1 MKGRPGGSA
10 LPTPFAALPD
20 LVPQSKTSVVHARF
34 LLGPTGSGKT
44 FRCVAEARA
53 ALQASASGL
62 PLVFLAPKQATFQL
76 ERLLLADPA
85 LPGYARLQILSFE
98 RLAEFILSEVADPP
112 PKLLSGEGR
121 LMVLRALLTRHR
133 ADLKLFR
140 ATAHLRG
147 FSEQLSAGLR
157 ELQRA
162 GLSPEQILALSQ
174 RPGLANQLDLKLH
187 DLAWMLGAY
196 LAWLKEH
203 GLQDDDQLI
212 SLAANALEQTPR
224 PQVRFEALWLDGFA
238 ELSAAEMGFLA
249 ALLPFCDQA
258 TLAFNLDHGEH
269 ASWLSIWSSVGQ
281 TCRALRERLSRRK
294 EIQAHVEW
302 LDPQSGC
309 NRFVQNPVLRHLER
323 MWTTPSPYQVAD
335 SGAAPSGRPAEGDA
349 ARPDVPPPRLEEVIR
364 IARCP
369 NPDAEA
375 VLAARE
381 IRRFVRGG
389 GHYREAAVLVRN
401 LGGYCDSIR
410 HVFSAFE
417 IPFFLDRRE
426 PAGHHSLS
434 ELTRSALRTVAFHW
448 QPDDWFGALKTGLV
462 HNREDDIDDLENE
475 AVARGWKG
483 GAWLQPLQIADDP
496 PRQERL
502 EALRAR
508 LVAPF
513 ASLAEALGSR
523 PSGKQVASA
532 LSAFYAALGVAKKLE
547 GWSLRPPKDGADVG
561 GRVHLTLWEQM
572 QDWLEDLAMAF
583 ARETLSLRD
592 WLPVIEAGLA
602 SQTVGVIPPTLDQVL
617 VGSVDR
623 SRNPELRLAL
633 VLGMNESVFPAAASE
648 SNLLSN
654 GDREQL
660 IGLGV
665 PLTTTNRHQLGREQ
679 YLGYIACT
687 RSRERL
693 VITCASRDADDQP
706 LNPSPFIDHLQRL
719 FPGLALKDAESRP
732 SWEESE
738 HACEL
743 IGGALGLEEPCALP
757 ESLAALPAIAE
768 VRERLAEFRPLGIE
782 ESLSPRLAEGLYG
795 PVLETSVS
803 RLEEYASCPFKFAL
817 TSGLRLEE
825 RRRFE
830 LDARHQG
837 SFQHEIL
844 ARFHQQLRTENRQWR
859 DLTPKEARLQIR
871 AIAEKVMPEYEEG
884 LLQSS
889 EQTRYTAQAL
899 TRALEAFITTVVQWM
914 AQYEFDPHSVELAF
928 GIEEKPLPAWE
939 IDLGEGHH
947 LSFRGKIDRV
957 DLWREPASDRA
968 WCVVIDYKS
977 SARRLEP
984 AFMKHG
990 IQLQLP
996 GYLNVLRALEA
1007 PEKVFGVRELVPAG
1021 VFFVNLRGRYAPAN
1035 SRTEAFEGAKTARA
1049 QAYQHT
1055 GRFDLRALR
1064 RLDNRPEAG
1073 SGDQFK
1079 YRLRKDGQ
1087 LYANCPEALDSAK
1100 LAEMLD
1106 EVDRNLRRMG
1116 QEIYAGKIR
1125 PDPYRKGAATACDKC
1140 EYQGVCR
1147 IDPWTH
1153 PYRSLEGA
1161 PPDLPQA
1168 PDAPATVSP

>member
-1 MKGRPGGSA
+1 M
-10 LPTPFAALPD
+10 
-20 LVPQSKTSVVHARF
+20 HARF

-44 FRCVAEARA
+44 FRCVTEARA
-53 ALQASASGL
+53 ALQASPSGL
-62 PLVFLAPKQATFQL
+62 PLVLLAPKQATFQL
-76 ERLLLADPA
+76 ERLLLSDPT
-85 LPGYARLQILSFE
+85 LPGYTRLQILSFE
-98 RLAEFILSEVADPP
+98 RLAELILSEVADPP
-112 PKLLSGEGR
+112 PQLLSGEGR
-121 LMVLRALLTRHR
+121 LMVLRALLSRHR

-147 FSEQLSAGLR
+147 FSEQLSVVLR

-162 GLSPEQILALSQ
+162 GLSPEQILALSK

-187 DLAWMLGAY
+187 DLGSMLGAY

-203 GLQDDDQLI
+203 GLQDDDHLI
-212 SLAANALEQTPR
+212 NLAAEALDKPPR
-224 PQVRFEALWLDGFA
+224 PDLRFENLWLDGFA

-249 ALLPFCDQA
+249 ALLPFCDRA
-258 TLAFNLDHGEH
+258 TLAFNLDRGEH
-269 ASWLSIWSSVGQ
+269 ASWLSIWSSVSQ
-281 TCRALRERLSRRK
+281 TCRALQERLGQREEVQIR
-294 EIQAHVEW
+294 VEW
-302 LDPQSGC
+302 LDPASGC
-309 NRFVQNPVLRHLER
+309 NRFVQNPVLQHLER
-323 MWTTPSPYQVAD
+323 NWTEPRPYGGAECPSH
-335 SGAAPSGRPAEGDA
+335 GERTGDA
-349 ARPDVPPPRLEEVIR
+349 KTCLEAPRTIWPEDTIR
-364 IARCP
+364 IAVCP
-369 NPDAEA
+369 NPDAE
-375 VLAARE
+375 VTLAARE

-401 LGGYCDSIR
+401 LEGYSDPIR
-410 HVFSAFE
+410 QVFSAFE

-426 PAGHHSLS
+426 PVGHHALS
-434 ELTRSALRTVAFHW
+434 ELTRSAVRTVAFHW

-462 HNREDDIDDLENE
+462 HDVESDIDILENE

-483 GAWLQPLQIADDP
+483 GAWLKPLQIADDAK
-496 PRQERL
+496 RQEQL

-513 ASLAEALGSR
+513 ASLAQALGNR
-523 PSGKQVASA
+523 PSGKQLAAA
-532 LSAFYAALGVAKKLE
+532 LTSFYAQLEVARKLE
-547 GWSLRPPKDGADVG
+547 AWSTRPPKDCSDIG

-572 QDWLEDLAMAF
+572 QDWLENLAMAF
-583 ARETLSLRD
+583 ARETLSLRE
-592 WLPVIEAGLA
+592 WLPVLEAGLA

-617 VGSVDR
+617 VGAVDR

-633 VLGMNESVFPAAASE
+633 VLGMNESVFPALTSE

-660 IGLGV
+660 IGLGI
-665 PLTTTNRHQLGREQ
+665 PLTTTNRHQMGREQ

-719 FPGLALKDAESRP
+719 FPGLALEVVESHR
-732 SWEESE
+732 SWEDLE
-738 HACEL
+738 HPCEL
-743 IGGALGLEEPCALP
+743 IHGTLGLEGQCALP
-757 ESLAALPAIAE
+757 ESLAGLPAIAE
-768 VRERLAEFRPLGIE
+768 VRERVAEFRALGVE

-803 RLEEYASCPFKFAL
+803 RLEEYGSCPFKFAL
-817 TSGLRLEE
+817 TSGLHLEE

-844 ARFHQQLRTENRQWR
+844 ARFHQELRKENRRWR
-859 DLTPKEARLQIR
+859 DLTPKEARMRIR
-871 AIAEKVMPEYEEG
+871 TIAEKVVPEYEEG

-899 TRALEAFITTVVQWM
+899 TRGLEAFMTTVIQWM

-939 IDLGEGHH
+939 IDLGEGHR

-957 DLWREPASDRA
+957 DLWRDPATDRA
-968 WCVVIDYKS
+968 LCVVIDYKS

-996 GYLNVLRALEA
+996 GYLNVLRALQG

-1021 VFFVNLRGRYAPAN
+1021 VFFVNLRGRYAHAG
-1035 SRTEAFEGAKTARA
+1035 SRTEAFDGAKTARA

-1055 GRFDLRALR
+1055 GRFDASALR
-1064 RLDNRPEAG
+1064 HLDNRPQAE

-1079 YRLRKDGQ
+1079 YRLRKNGQ

-1100 LAEMLD
+1100 LREMLD

-1125 PDPYRKGAATACDKC
+1125 PEPYRKGAATACDKC
-1140 EYQGVCR
+1140 DYQAVCR

-1153 PYRSLEGA
+1153 LYRSLDGA
-1161 PPDLPQA
+1161 PSELPEA
-1168 PDAPATVSP
+1168 PNVPVTDSP